1 MTGWDE
7 DTLIQ
12 KTIADFL
19 EENGWESVFAY
30 NTEELGP
37 EGTTGRDSERE
48 IVLKHRLRP
57 KLLELNPGLPDEAY
71 DYAVR
76 QIMDVSPSMSMVA
89 INQEKHD
96 MIRDGVRVSFRNAKG
111 ETEKRRLKVIDFD
124 DPDRNEFLCVRE
136 LWIQGPIYRRR
147 TDIMGFVNGIPLL
160 FCECKNIDIPVKKA
174 FIDNYTDYKDTVP
187 HIFNH
192 NAIVMISN
200 GTDSRIGSITSGFE
214 HFHVWKRL
222 DEDDEAT
229 PNLET
234 LLRGVWDKYRLLDI
248 FENFI
253 MFDDSSGEQRRFAKN
268 HQYLGVNQTLGAI
281 QRREELDGKLGVFA
295 HPGAGKSYAMVFLT
309 RKVHRKLSGSFT
321 FLVVTDRDDLDGQI
335 YKTFAGCGVVDND
348 KDSCLASS
356 GTHLEQ
362 LLGEHKSHIFTL
374 IQKFKKDVNPDSPY
388 STRSDIIVMTDE
400 AHRTQYGT
408 LALNLRNALPK
419 ASFLGFTGT
428 PLFKGDE
435 VTRKVFG
442 DYISK
447 YDFQRAVEDGA
458 TVPLYFDSRGSK
470 LTVSVG
476 DINEKIAAAIEEA
489 EIGDLE
495 IETLERALKKNYHV
509 MTKPSRLEDVARD
522 IVEHYS
528 KAWESGKAMVVC
540 LDKLTCLKIH
550 DLVTRFWEEKI
561 IQLNRSL
568 ATFADIEEREEVE
581 KRIEWMEEGLIAPYS
596 VRNRTSEEVQGQRV

>member
-234 LLRGVWDKYRLLDI
+234 LLRGVWDKYRLLGI

-253 MFDDSSGEQRRFAKN
+253 MFDDSSGETKKI
-268 HQYLGVNQTLGAI
+268 LGQEPSIPRGQPNTRGDSEK
-281 QRREELDGKLGVFA
+281 EELDGKLGV
-295 HPGAGKSYAMVFLT
+295 
-309 RKVHRKLSGSFT
+309 
-321 FLVVTDRDDLDGQI
+321 
-335 YKTFAGCGVVDND
+335 
-348 KDSCLASS
+348 S
-356 GTHLEQ
+356 GTPREQ
-362 LLGEHKSHIFTL
+362 
-374 IQKFKKDVNPDSPY
+374 
-388 STRSDIIVMTDE
+388 
-400 AHRTQYGT
+400 
-408 LALNLRNALPK
+408 
-419 ASFLGFTGT
+419 
-428 PLFKGDE
+428 
-435 VTRKVFG
+435 
-442 DYISK
+442 
-447 YDFQRAVEDGA
+447 
-458 TVPLYFDSRGSK
+458 
-470 LTVSVG
+470 
-476 DINEKIAAAIEEA
+476 
-489 EIGDLE
+489 
-495 IETLERALKKNYHV
+495 ERA
-509 MTKPSRLEDVARD
+509 TPWS
-522 IVEHYS
+522 S
-528 KAWESGKAMVVC
+528 
-540 LDKLTCLKIH
+540 
-550 DLVTRFWEEKI
+550 
-561 IQLNRSL
+561 
-568 ATFADIEEREEVE
+568 
-581 KRIEWMEEGLIAPYS
+581 
-596 VRNRTSEEVQGQRV
+596 